1 MKMRLVPVATIILS
15 IGFAPVAALAATS
28 PAPRSSTAEIVAAE
42 AWAFPLRDTPDPS
55 VVKVTQMSAQDA
67 RAAAHVTGSAQVYTR
82 AQINPFNPPDWF
94 PREHPPMPQIVARGR
109 EPAFACAYC
118 HMPDGESDPAGA
130 SLAGLSMTYMLE
142 QVAAFRSGAR
152 GSSAFPSI
160 RAMVAQA
167 HAVTDS
173 DLHQAAEY
181 FSKLRFVPRTRVIET
196 SDVPST
202 HWDGFVL
209 VPDKDAAHEALGKRI
224 VEVPAHV
231 PDYLIRDN
239 RGGVVAYVPRG
250 SIQRGAAI
258 AVKGVNTAAACEACH
273 GPGLQGQGDVPYLA
287 GRSPTYIVRELI
299 LFRLG
304 QRRNPGAAPM
314 QVEASQLTLQ
324 DMIGVAAYAAS
335 RKP

>member
-1 MKMRLVPVATIILS
+1 MKTSLLPVAGIVVLMGLMAGAS
-15 IGFAPVAALAATS
+15 AAAMQS
-28 PAPRSSTAEIVAAE
+28 APRSSTAEIIAAE

-55 VVKVTQMSAQDA
+55 VAKVTQMSAPDA
-67 RAAAHVTGSAQVYTR
+67 RAAAHVMGSTQVYTR

-94 PREHPPMPQIVARGR
+94 PQDHPPMPQIVARGR

-130 SLAGLSMTYMLE
+130 PLAGLSKTYMLE
-142 QVAAFRSGAR
+142 QVAAFRTGAR

-196 SDVPST
+196 LDVPGT

-209 VPDKDAAHEALGKRI
+209 VPDKDATREPLGKRI
-224 VEVPAHV
+224 VELPVHV
-231 PDYLIRDN
+231 PDYLVRDN

-250 SIQRGAAI
+250 SVQRGAAI
-258 AVKGVNTAAACEACH
+258 AVKGVNTAASCESCH
-273 GPGLQGQGDVPYLA
+273 GPGLQGQGDIPYLA

-304 QRRNPGAAPM
+304 QRSNPGAGPM
-314 QVEASQLTLQ
+314 QVEAAQLTLQ
-324 DMIGVAAYAAS
+324 DMIDVAAYAAS